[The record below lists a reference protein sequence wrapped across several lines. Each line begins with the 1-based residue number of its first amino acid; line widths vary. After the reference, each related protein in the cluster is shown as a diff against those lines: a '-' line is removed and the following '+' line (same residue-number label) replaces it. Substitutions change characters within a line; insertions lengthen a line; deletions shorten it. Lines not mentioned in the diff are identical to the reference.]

1 MVPGVVG
8 SNPII
13 RPKCLS
19 RNTGAFF
26 VNFLYI
32 CLENHRMNPVFLKR
46 FLVVLY
52 AAGLFGMHLPATAAL
67 FTSLVPLTLWF
78 TAFICV
84 VYFPKPS
91 FQAYVFLGLLAIAA
105 WYLEVQGVRTGQIF
119 GVYSY
124 GKTLGFQLAK
134 VPITIGLNWLVLV
147 LATSALVEEWNIV
160 GKISKAAIGAGLM
173 TALDFL
179 IEPVAVHFD
188 FWTWAGVQV
197 PAQNFI
203 AWWFASFLFHLAYQN
218 TPFPSKSSLF
228 RLIAALQFLFFLG
241 HWLLLQF
248 NF

>member
-1 MVPGVVG
+1 
-8 SNPII
+8 
-13 RPKCLS
+13 
-19 RNTGAFF
+19 
-26 VNFLYI
+26 
-32 CLENHRMNPVFLKR
+32 MNPVFLKR
-46 FLVVLY
+46 FLIVLY
-52 AAGLFGMHLPATAAL
+52 AAGLIGMHLPATAVL

-91 FQAYVFLGLLAIAA
+91 LQAYVFLGMVVVAS
-105 WYLEVQGVRTGQIF
+105 WFLEVQGVRTGLIF
-119 GVYSY
+119 GEYTY
-124 GKTLGFQLAK
+124 GKTLGFQLLK
-134 VPITIGLNWLVLV
+134 VPITIGLNWLVLL
-147 LATSALVEEWNIV
+147 LATNAVVEEWNIV
-160 GKISKAAIGAGLM
+160 GKVSKAAIGAGLM

-197 PAQNFI
+197 PTQNFV
-203 AWWFASFLFHLAYQN
+203 AWWIASFLFHLAYQN
-218 TPFPSKSSLF
+218 TPFPAKSSLF

>member
-1 MVPGVVG
+1 MLGHFL
-8 SNPII
+8 
-13 RPKCLS
+13 CY
-19 RNTGAFF
+19 FF
-26 VNFLYI
+26 YI
-32 CLENHRMNPVFLKR
+32 CSENKYMNPVFLKR
-46 FLVVLY
+46 FLIVLY
-52 AAGLFGMHLPATAAL
+52 ASGLIGMHLPATAAL

-91 FQAYVFLGLLAIAA
+91 FQAYLFLGALAIAG
-105 WYLEVQGVRTGQIF
+105 WFLEVQGVRTGQIF

-124 GKTLGFQLAK
+124 GKTLGFQLLRA
-134 VPITIGLNWLVLV
+134 PLTIGLNWLVLV
-147 LATSALVEEWNIV
+147 LATSALVEEWNIA

-188 FWTWAGVQV
+188 FWTWAGIQV
-197 PAQNFI
+197 PTQNFL
-203 AWWFASFLFHLAYQN
+203 ASFFFHLAYQN

-241 HWLLLQF
+241 HWLILQW
-248 NF
+248 NS

>member
-1 MVPGVVG
+1 
-8 SNPII
+8 
-13 RPKCLS
+13 
-19 RNTGAFF
+19 
-26 VNFLYI
+26 
-32 CLENHRMNPVFLKR
+32 
-46 FLVVLY
+46 
-52 AAGLFGMHLPATAAL
+52 
-67 FTSLVPLTLWF
+67 VPLTLWF

-91 FQAYVFLGLLAIAA
+91 FQAYLFLALVAVAA

-119 GVYSY
+119 GAYSY
-124 GKTLGFQLAK
+124 GKTLGFQVLK
-134 VPITIGLNWLVLV
+134 VPLTIGLNWFVLL
-147 LATSALVEEWNIV
+147 LATNALVEEWNIV

-197 PAQNFI
+197 PAQNFV
-203 AWWFASFLFHLAYQN
+203 AWWMASFLFHLAYQN

-228 RLIAALQFLFFLG
+228 RWIAALQFLFFLG

>member
-32 CLENHRMNPVFLKR
+32 CLENNRMNPVFLKR
-46 FLVVLY
+46 FLIVLY
-52 AAGLFGMHLPATAAL
+52 AAGLIGMHLPATAVL

-91 FQAYVFLGLLAIAA
+91 LQAYVFLGMVVVAS
-105 WYLEVQGVRTGQIF
+105 WFLEVQGVRTGLIF
-119 GVYSY
+119 GEYTY
-124 GKTLGFQLAK
+124 GKTLGFQLLK
-134 VPITIGLNWLVLV
+134 VPITIGLNWLVLL
-147 LATSALVEEWNIV
+147 LATNAVVEEWNIV
-160 GKISKAAIGAGLM
+160 GKVSKAAIGAGLM

-197 PAQNFI
+197 PTQNFV
-203 AWWFASFLFHLAYQN
+203 AWWIASFLFHLAYQN
-218 TPFPSKSSLF
+218 TPFPAKSSLF

>member
-19 RNTGAFF
+19 RNAGAFF
-26 VNFLYI
+26 VIFLYI
-32 CLENHRMNPVFLKR
+32 CVENDRMNPVFLKR
-46 FLVVLY
+46 FLIVLY
-52 AAGLFGMHLPATAAL
+52 AAGLIGMHLPVTAAL

-91 FQAYVFLGLLAIAA
+91 FQAYLFLAIVAVSA
-105 WYLEVQGVRTGQIF
+105 WFLEVQGVRTGKIF

-124 GKTLGFQLAK
+124 GKTLGFQVLK
-134 VPITIGLNWLVLV
+134 VPLTIGLNWLVLL
-147 LATSALVEEWNIV
+147 LATSALVEEWNIA

-197 PAQNFI
+197 PSQNFI
-203 AWWFASFLFHLAYQN
+203 AWWMASFFFHLAYQN
-218 TPFPSKSSLF
+218 TPFPAKSSLF

-241 HWLLLQF
+241 HWLLLQI
-248 NF
+248 NS

>member
-32 CLENHRMNPVFLKR
+32 CLENNRMNPVFLKR
-46 FLVVLY
+46 FLIVLY
-52 AAGLFGMHLPATAAL
+52 AAGLIGMHLPATSVL

-91 FQAYVFLGLLAIAA
+91 LQAYVFLGMVVVAS
-105 WYLEVQGVRTGQIF
+105 WFLEVQGVRTGLIF
-119 GVYSY
+119 GEYTY
-124 GKTLGFQLAK
+124 GKTLGFQLLK
-134 VPITIGLNWLVLV
+134 VPITIGLNWLVLL
-147 LATSALVEEWNIV
+147 LATNAVVEEWNIV
-160 GKISKAAIGAGLM
+160 GKVSKAAIGAGLM

-197 PAQNFI
+197 PTQNFV
-203 AWWFASFLFHLAYQN
+203 AWWIASFLFHLAYQN
-218 TPFPSKSSLF
+218 TPFPAKSSLF

>member
-32 CLENHRMNPVFLKR
+32 CLENNRMNPVFLKR
-46 FLVVLY
+46 FLIVLY
-52 AAGLFGMHLPATAAL
+52 AAGLIGMHLPATAVL

-91 FQAYVFLGLLAIAA
+91 LQAYVFLGMVVVAS
-105 WYLEVQGVRTGQIF
+105 WFLEVQGVRTGLIF
-119 GVYSY
+119 GEYTY
-124 GKTLGFQLAK
+124 GKTLGFQLLK
-134 VPITIGLNWLVLV
+134 VPITIGLNWLVLL
-147 LATSALVEEWNIV
+147 LATNAVVEEWNIV
-160 GKISKAAIGAGLM
+160 GKVSKAAIGAGLM

-188 FWTWAGVQV
+188 FWTWAGIQV
-197 PAQNFI
+197 PAQNFV
-203 AWWFASFLFHLAYQN
+203 AWWIASFLFHLAYQN
-218 TPFPSKSSLF
+218 TPFPAKSSLF

>member
-1 MVPGVVG
+1 
-8 SNPII
+8 
-13 RPKCLS
+13 
-19 RNTGAFF
+19 
-26 VNFLYI
+26 
-32 CLENHRMNPVFLKR
+32 MNPVFLKR
-46 FLVVLY
+46 FLIVLY
-52 AAGLFGMHLPATAAL
+52 AAGLIGMHLPVTASL

-91 FQAYVFLGLLAIAA
+91 FQAYLFLAIVAVSA
-105 WYLEVQGVRTGQIF
+105 WFLEVQGVRTGKIF

-124 GKTLGFQLAK
+124 GKTLGFQVLK
-134 VPITIGLNWLVLV
+134 VPLTIGLNWMVLL
-147 LATSALVEEWNIV
+147 LATSALVEEWNIA

-203 AWWFASFLFHLAYQN
+203 AWWMASF
-218 TPFPSKSSLF
+218 
-228 RLIAALQFLFFLG
+228 FLFNFNLHEAHHVYPG
-241 HWLLLQF
+241 LPSYWLNKIDLDLPKEPKYQDWLIQAKSMKGEDYVF
-248 NF
+248 RTASKTGKYF

>member
-32 CLENHRMNPVFLKR
+32 CLENNRMNPVFLKR
-46 FLVVLY
+46 FLIVLY
-52 AAGLFGMHLPATAAL
+52 AAGLIGMHLPATSVL

-91 FQAYVFLGLLAIAA
+91 LQAYVFLGMVAVAA
-105 WYLEVQGVRTGQIF
+105 WFLEVQGVRTGLIF
-119 GVYSY
+119 GEYTY
-124 GKTLGFQLAK
+124 GKTLGFQLLK
-134 VPITIGLNWLVLV
+134 VPITIGLNWLVLL
-147 LATSALVEEWNIV
+147 LATNALVEEWNIV
-160 GKISKAAIGAGLM
+160 GKVSKAAIGAGLM

-197 PAQNFI
+197 PTQNFV
-203 AWWFASFLFHLAYQN
+203 AWWIASFLFHLAYQN
-218 TPFPSKSSLF
+218 TPFPAKSSLF

>member
-32 CLENHRMNPVFLKR
+32 CLENNRMNPVFLKR
-46 FLVVLY
+46 FLIVLY
-52 AAGLFGMHLPATAAL
+52 AAGLIGMHLPATSVL

-91 FQAYVFLGLLAIAA
+91 LQAYVFLGMVAVAA
-105 WYLEVQGVRTGQIF
+105 WFLEVQGVRTGQIF
-119 GVYSY
+119 GEYTY
-124 GKTLGFQLAK
+124 GKTLGFQLLK
-134 VPITIGLNWLVLV
+134 VPITIGLNWLVLL
-147 LATSALVEEWNIV
+147 LATNALVEEWNIV
-160 GKISKAAIGAGLM
+160 GKVSKAAIGAGLM

-188 FWTWAGVQV
+188 FWTWAGIQV
-197 PAQNFI
+197 PAQNFV
-203 AWWFASFLFHLAYQN
+203 AWWIASFLFHLAYQN
-218 TPFPSKSSLF
+218 TPFPAKSSLF

>member
-1 MVPGVVG
+1 
-8 SNPII
+8 
-13 RPKCLS
+13 
-19 RNTGAFF
+19 
-26 VNFLYI
+26 
-32 CLENHRMNPVFLKR
+32 MNPVFLKR
-46 FLVVLY
+46 FLIVLY
-52 AAGLFGMHLPATAAL
+52 AAGLIGMHLPVTASL

-91 FQAYVFLGLLAIAA
+91 FQAYLFLAIVVVSA
-105 WYLEVQGVRTGQIF
+105 WFLEVQGVRTGKIF

-124 GKTLGFQLAK
+124 GKTLGFQVLK
-134 VPITIGLNWLVLV
+134 VPLTIGLNWMVLL
-147 LATSALVEEWNIV
+147 LATSALVEEWNIA

-197 PAQNFI
+197 PSQNFI
-203 AWWFASFLFHLAYQN
+203 AWWMASFFFHLAYQN
-218 TPFPSKSSLF
+218 TPFPAKSSLF

-241 HWLLLQF
+241 HWLLLQI
-248 NF
+248 NS

>member
-26 VNFLYI
+26 VIFLYI
-32 CLENHRMNPVFLKR
+32 CLENFRMNPVFLKR
-46 FLVVLY
+46 FLIILY
-52 AAGLFGMHLPATAAL
+52 ASGLIGMHLPSTAAL

-78 TAFICV
+78 TAFICL

-91 FQAYVFLGLLAIAA
+91 FQAYVFLLLVAVVA
-105 WYLEVQGVRTGQIF
+105 WYLEVQGVRTGKIF
-119 GVYSY
+119 GVYTY
-124 GKTLGFQLAK
+124 GKTLGFQLLRA
-134 VPITIGLNWLVLV
+134 PLTIGLNWLVLLLV
-147 LATSALVEEWNIV
+147 TNALVEEWNIV

-197 PAQNFI
+197 PAQNFV
-203 AWWFASFLFHLAYQN
+203 AWWMASFFFHLAYQN
-218 TPFPSKSSLF
+218 TPYPGKSSLF

-241 HWLLLQF
+241 HWILLQF

>member
-32 CLENHRMNPVFLKR
+32 CLENNRMNPVFLKR
-46 FLVVLY
+46 FLIVLY
-52 AAGLFGMHLPATAAL
+52 AAGLIGMHLPATAVL

-91 FQAYVFLGLLAIAA
+91 LQAYVFLGMVVVAS
-105 WYLEVQGVRTGQIF
+105 WFLEVQGVRTGLIF
-119 GVYSY
+119 GEYTY
-124 GKTLGFQLAK
+124 GKTLGFQLLK
-134 VPITIGLNWLVLV
+134 VPITIGLNWLVLL
-147 LATSALVEEWNIV
+147 LATNALVEEWNIV
-160 GKISKAAIGAGLM
+160 GKVSKAAIGAGLM

-188 FWTWAGVQV
+188 FWTWAGIQV
-197 PAQNFI
+197 PAQNFV
-203 AWWFASFLFHLAYQN
+203 AWWIASFLFHLAYQN
-218 TPFPSKSSLF
+218 TPFPAKSSLF

-241 HWLLLQF
+241 HWLLIQF

>member
-1 MVPGVVG
+1 
-8 SNPII
+8 
-13 RPKCLS
+13 
-19 RNTGAFF
+19 
-26 VNFLYI
+26 
-32 CLENHRMNPVFLKR
+32 MNPVFLKR
-46 FLVVLY
+46 FLIVLY
-52 AAGLFGMHLPATAAL
+52 ASGLIGMHLPATAAL

-84 VYFPKPS
+84 VYFSKPS
-91 FQAYVFLGLLAIAA
+91 FQAYLFLASLAIAG
-105 WYLEVQGVRTGQIF
+105 WFLEVQGVRTGQIF

-124 GKTLGFQLAK
+124 GKTLGFKLIN

-147 LATSALVEEWNIV
+147 LATNALVEEWNIG
-160 GKISKAAIGAGLM
+160 GKIGKAAIGAGLM

-197 PAQNFI
+197 PMQNFL
-203 AWWFASFLFHLAYQN
+203 AWWMASFFFHLAYQN

>member
-19 RNTGAFF
+19 RNAGAFF
-26 VNFLYI
+26 VIFLYI
-32 CLENHRMNPVFLKR
+32 CLENDRMNPVFLKR
-46 FLVVLY
+46 FLIVLY
-52 AAGLFGMHLPATAAL
+52 AAGLIGMHLPITAAL

-91 FQAYVFLGLLAIAA
+91 FQAYLFLAIVAIAA
-105 WYLEVQGVRTGQIF
+105 WFLEVQGVRTGKIF

-124 GKTLGFQLAK
+124 GKTLGFQVLK
-134 VPITIGLNWLVLV
+134 VPLTIGLNWLVLL
-147 LATSALVEEWNIV
+147 LATNAVVEEWNIA

-203 AWWFASFLFHLAYQN
+203 AWWMASFSFIWPIKIRHY
-218 TPFPSKSSLF
+218 
-228 RLIAALQFLFFLG
+228 RLNQAFLG
-241 HWLLLQF
+241 
-248 NF
+248 

>member
-32 CLENHRMNPVFLKR
+32 CLENNRMNPVFLKR
-46 FLVVLY
+46 FLIVLY
-52 AAGLFGMHLPATAAL
+52 AAGLIGMHLPATAVL
-67 FTSLVPLTLWF
+67 FTTLVPLTLWF

-91 FQAYVFLGLLAIAA
+91 LQAYVFLGMVAVAA
-105 WYLEVQGVRTGQIF
+105 WFLEVQGVRTGLIF
-119 GVYSY
+119 GEYTY
-124 GKTLGFQLAK
+124 GKTLGFQLLK
-134 VPITIGLNWLVLV
+134 VPITIGLNWLVLL
-147 LATSALVEEWNIV
+147 LATNALVEEWNIV
-160 GKISKAAIGAGLM
+160 GKVSKAAIGAGLM

-188 FWTWAGVQV
+188 FWTWAGIQV
-197 PAQNFI
+197 PAQNFV
-203 AWWFASFLFHLAYQN
+203 AWWMASFLFHLAYQN
-218 TPFPSKSSLF
+218 TPFPAKSSLF

>member
-32 CLENHRMNPVFLKR
+32 CLENNRMNPVFLKR
-46 FLVVLY
+46 FLIVLY
-52 AAGLFGMHLPATAAL
+52 AAGLIGMHLPATSVL

-91 FQAYVFLGLLAIAA
+91 LQAYVFLGMVAVAA
-105 WYLEVQGVRTGQIF
+105 WFLEVQGVRTGQIF
-119 GVYSY
+119 GEYTY
-124 GKTLGFQLAK
+124 GKTLGFQLLK
-134 VPITIGLNWLVLV
+134 VPITIGLNWLVLL
-147 LATSALVEEWNIV
+147 LATNALVEEWNIV
-160 GKISKAAIGAGLM
+160 GKVSKAAIGAGLM

-188 FWTWAGVQV
+188 FWTWAGIQV
-197 PAQNFI
+197 PAQNFV
-203 AWWFASFLFHLAYQN
+203 AWWIASFLFHLAYQN
-218 TPFPSKSSLF
+218 TPFPAKSSLI

>member
-1 MVPGVVG
+1 VG

-19 RNTGAFF
+19 RNAGAFF
-26 VNFLYI
+26 VIFLYI
-32 CLENHRMNPVFLKR
+32 CLENDRMNPVFLKR
-46 FLVVLY
+46 FLIVLY
-52 AAGLFGMHLPATAAL
+52 AAGLIGMHLPATASL

-78 TAFICV
+78 TAFICL

-91 FQAYVFLGLLAIAA
+91 FQAYLFLAIVAVSA
-105 WYLEVQGVRTGQIF
+105 WFLEVQGVRTGKIF

-124 GKTLGFQLAK
+124 GKTLGFQLLK
-134 VPITIGLNWLVLV
+134 VPLTIGLNWLVLL
-147 LATSALVEEWNIV
+147 LATNAVVEEWNIA
-160 GKISKAAIGAGLM
+160 GIISKAAIGAGLM

-203 AWWFASFLFHLAYQN
+203 AWWMASFFFHLAYQN
-218 TPFPSKSSLF
+218 TPFPAKSSLF

>member
-19 RNTGAFF
+19 SNTGAFF
-26 VNFLYI
+26 VIFLYI
-32 CLENHRMNPVFLKR
+32 CLENDRMNPVFLKR
-46 FLVVLY
+46 FLIVLY
-52 AAGLFGMHLPATAAL
+52 AAGLIGMHLPTTAAL

-78 TAFICV
+78 TAFICL

-91 FQAYVFLGLLAIAA
+91 FQSYLFLAVVAISA
-105 WYLEVQGVRTGQIF
+105 WYLEVQGVRTGKIF
-119 GVYSY
+119 GVYTY
-124 GKTLGFQLAK
+124 GQTLGFQVLR
-134 VPITIGLNWLVLV
+134 VPLTIGLNWLVLL
-147 LATSALVEEWNIV
+147 LATNALVEEWNIA

-203 AWWFASFLFHLAYQN
+203 AWWMASFLFHLAFQN
-218 TPFPSKSSLF
+218 TPYTGKSSLF

-241 HWLLLQF
+241 HWILLQF